1 MSGKRISAISVFL
14 AILAWLGLYF
24 LINSFSPKTSA
35 RSLFFPL
42 LFVALTTTFV
52 PVAFYLNYR
61 FARPRGQAVISNWRP
76 IRQSVGA
83 ALFLVLCVW
92 LQMLRV
98 LNWIIAALVLA
109 VFSLI
114 EVFILTRE

>member
-1 MSGKRISAISVFL
+1 VSGKKLSALSVSL
-14 AILAWLGLYF
+14 AVFAWLGLYF
-24 LINSFSPKTSA
+24 LINSFSPKTPA
-35 RSLFFPL
+35 RSVLFPL
-42 LFVALTTTFV
+42 LFVALTTTCV

-61 FARPRGQAVISNWRP
+61 FAKPKGQEVSNWRP
-76 IRQSVGA
+76 IRQSGWA
-83 ALFLVLCVW
+83 ALFLVLCAW
-92 LQMLRV
+92 LQMLRA

>member
-1 MSGKRISAISVFL
+1 MSGKRVSAISVSL
-14 AILAWLGLYF
+14 AIFAWLGLYF
-24 LINSFSPKTSA
+24 LITGFSPKTSA
-35 RSLFFPL
+35 RSVFFPL

-61 FARPRGQAVISNWRP
+61 FARPKGQVVNNWRP
-76 IRQSVGA
+76 IRQSGWA
-83 ALFLVLCVW
+83 ALFLVLCAW
-92 LQMLRV
+92 LQTLRA

>member
-1 MSGKRISAISVFL
+1 
-14 AILAWLGLYF
+14 
-24 LINSFSPKTSA
+24 LIHSFSPKTSA

-42 LFVALTTTFV
+42 LLVALTATFV

-61 FARPRGQAVISNWRP
+61 FVRSKGQVVNNWRP
-76 IRQSVGA
+76 IRQSWWA
-83 ALFLVLCVW
+83 ALFLVLCAW
-92 LQMLRV
+92 LQTLRA

>member
-1 MSGKRISAISVFL
+1 MNGKKLSAISVLL
-14 AILAWLGLYF
+14 AAFTWVGLYL
-24 LINSFSPKTSA
+24 LIDNFSPKTPA

-52 PVAFYLNYR
+52 PAAFYLNYR
-61 FARPRGQAVISNWRP
+61 FARPKSQSVSNWRP
-76 IRQSVGA
+76 IRQSGWA
-83 ALFLVLCVW
+83 ALFLVLCAW
-92 LQMLRV
+92 LQMLRA

>member
-1 MSGKRISAISVFL
+1 MSGKKVSAISVFL
-14 AILAWLGLYF
+14 AVLAWLGLYF
-24 LINSFSPKTSA
+24 LINNFSPKTLA
-35 RSLFFPL
+35 RSLFFVL

-61 FARPRGQAVISNWRP
+61 FAKPKGQAVNNWRP
-76 IRQSVGA
+76 IRQSGWA
-83 ALFLVLCVW
+83 ALFLVLCAW
-92 LQMLRV
+92 LQMLRA

>member
-1 MSGKRISAISVFL
+1 M
-14 AILAWLGLYF
+14 
-24 LINSFSPKTSA
+24 
-35 RSLFFPL
+35 
-42 LFVALTTTFV
+42 ALTTTFL

-61 FARPRGQAVISNWRP
+61 FGRPQGQLVNNWRP
-76 IRQSVGA
+76 IRQSGWA
-83 ALFLVLCVW
+83 ALFLVLCTW
-92 LQMLRV
+92 LQMLRA

>member
-1 MSGKRISAISVFL
+1 LIS
-14 AILAWLGLYF
+14 
-24 LINSFSPKTSA
+24 SFSPKTSA

-42 LFVALTTTFV
+42 LFMALTTTFL

-61 FARPRGQAVISNWRP
+61 FGRPQGQLINNWRP
-76 IRQSVGA
+76 IRQSGWA
-83 ALFLVLCVW
+83 ALFLVLCTW
-92 LQMLRV
+92 LQMLRA

>member
-1 MSGKRISAISVFL
+1 MNGKAVSAISVLL
-14 AILAWLGLYF
+14 AILTWLGLYF
-24 LINSFSPKTSA
+24 LINSFSPETSA

-61 FARPRGQAVISNWRP
+61 FARSKSQAVSNWRP
-76 IRQSVGA
+76 IRQSGWA
-83 ALFLVLCVW
+83 ALFLVLCAW
-92 LQMLRV
+92 LQMLRA

>member
-1 MSGKRISAISVFL
+1 VSGKRISAISVFL

-35 RSLFFPL
+35 RFLFFPL
-42 LFVALTTTFV
+42 LFVALSTTFV
-52 PVAFYLNYR
+52 PAAFYLNYR
-61 FARPRGQAVISNWRP
+61 FARPKDQVVSNWRP
-76 IRQSVGA
+76 IRQSGWA
-83 ALFLVLCVW
+83 ALFLVLCAW
-92 LQMLRV
+92 LQMLRA

-114 EVFILTRE
+114 EIFILTRE

>member
-14 AILAWLGLYF
+14 AVFAWPGLYF
-24 LINSFSPKTSA
+24 LVNSFSPKTSA
-35 RSLFFPL
+35 RSVFFPL

-52 PVAFYLNYR
+52 PVVFYLNYR
-61 FARPRGQAVISNWRP
+61 FGRPKSQSVGNWRP
-76 IRQSVGA
+76 IRQSGWA
-83 ALFLVLCVW
+83 ALFLVLCAW
-92 LQMLRV
+92 LQTLRA

>member
-1 MSGKRISAISVFL
+1 VSGKKVSALSAFL
-14 AILAWLGLYF
+14 AVFAWLGLYF
-24 LINSFSPKTSA
+24 LMDSLSPKTPA

-52 PVAFYLNYR
+52 PAAFYLNYR
-61 FARPRGQAVISNWRP
+61 FARPKGQAVSNWRP
-76 IRQSVGA
+76 IRQSGWA
-83 ALFLVLCVW
+83 AMFLVLCAW
-92 LQMLRV
+92 LQMLRA

>member
-1 MSGKRISAISVFL
+1 MSGKRISAICIFL
-14 AILAWLGLYF
+14 AICAWLGLYF
-24 LINSFSPKTSA
+24 LINSFSPKASA

-52 PVAFYLNYR
+52 PAAFYLNYR
-61 FARPRGQAVISNWRP
+61 FARPKGQAVSNWRP
-76 IRQSVGA
+76 IRQSGWA
-83 ALFLVLCVW
+83 ALFLVLCAW
-92 LQMLRV
+92 LQMLRA

>member
-1 MSGKRISAISVFL
+1 VSKQRIAAISAFL
-14 AILAWLGLYF
+14 AIFAWLGLYF

-52 PVAFYLNYR
+52 PVAFYLNHR
-61 FARPRGQAVISNWRP
+61 FARPKGQAVNNWRP
-76 IRQSVGA
+76 IRQSGWA
-83 ALFLVLCVW
+83 ALFLALCTW
-92 LQMLRV
+92 LQTLRA

-109 VFSLI
+109 VFGLI

>member
-1 MSGKRISAISVFL
+1 VSSRKVSAISVLL
-14 AILAWLGLYF
+14 AIFAWLGLYF
-24 LINSFSPKTSA
+24 LVNSFSPKTSA

-52 PVAFYLNYR
+52 PMAFYLNYR
-61 FARPRGQAVISNWRP
+61 FARPKGQVVNNWRP
-76 IRQSVGA
+76 IRQSGWT

-92 LQMLRV
+92 LQMLRA

-109 VFSLI
+109 VFGLI

>member
-24 LINSFSPKTSA
+24 LIRFNPKAPPSA

-42 LFVALTTTFV
+42 SFVALTTTFV

-61 FARPRGQAVISNWRP
+61 FARPKGQVVSNWRP
-76 IRQSVGA
+76 IRQSGWA
-83 ALFLVLCVW
+83 ALFLVLCAW
-92 LQMLRV
+92 LQMLRA

-114 EVFILTRE
+114 EIFILTRE

>member
-1 MSGKRISAISVFL
+1 MSAKKVSALAMFV
-14 AILAWLGLYF
+14 AILAWLGLYL

-42 LFVALTTTFV
+42 LFLALTTTFV
-52 PVAFYLNYR
+52 PAAFYLNYR
-61 FARPRGQAVISNWRP
+61 FARPKGQAVSNWRP
-76 IRQSVGA
+76 IRQSGWA
-83 ALFLVLCVW
+83 AMFLVLCAW
-92 LQMLRV
+92 LQMLRA
-98 LNWIIAALVLA
+98 LNWVIAALVLA

>member
-1 MSGKRISAISVFL
+1 VSGKRISAISVVL

-24 LINSFSPKTSA
+24 LINSFNPKTSA

-42 LFVALTTTFV
+42 LFVALATTFV
-52 PVAFYLNYR
+52 PLAFYLNYR
-61 FARPRGQAVISNWRP
+61 FARPKGQIVKNWQP
-76 IRQSVGA
+76 IRQSGWT
-83 ALFLVLCVW
+83 ALFVVLCAW
-92 LQMLRV
+92 LQMLRA

>member
-1 MSGKRISAISVFL
+1 MSGKRVSAIAVSL
-14 AILAWLGLYF
+14 AIFAWLGLYF
-24 LINSFSPKTSA
+24 LITGFSPKTSA
-35 RSLFFPL
+35 RSVLFPL

-61 FARPRGQAVISNWRP
+61 FTAPQGQAVSNWRP
-76 IRQSVGA
+76 IRQSGWA
-83 ALFLVLCVW
+83 ALFLVLCAW
-92 LQMLRV
+92 LQMLRA

>member
-1 MSGKRISAISVFL
+1 MSGKKVSAISVLL

-24 LINSFSPKTSA
+24 LITSFSPKTST
-35 RSLFFPL
+35 RSLLFPL
-42 LFVALTTTFV
+42 LFMALTTTFV

-61 FARPRGQAVISNWRP
+61 FARPKGQVVNNWRP
-76 IRQSVGA
+76 IRQSGWA
-83 ALFLVLCVW
+83 ALFLVLCAW
-92 LQMLRV
+92 LQMLRA

>member
-14 AILAWLGLYF
+14 ATCAWLGLYF
-24 LINSFSPKTSA
+24 LLSSLSPKTSA

-42 LFVALTTTFV
+42 LFVALITTSV

-61 FARPRGQAVISNWRP
+61 FAKPKGLQVSHWQP
-76 IRQSVGA
+76 IRQSGWA
-83 ALFLVLCVW
+83 ALFLVLCAW
-92 LQMLRV
+92 LQMLRA
-98 LNWIIAALVLA
+98 LNWIIAMLVLA

>member
-1 MSGKRISAISVFL
+1 MSGKKVSAISVFW

-24 LINSFSPKTSA
+24 LINSFSPQTSA

-61 FARPRGQAVISNWRP
+61 FAKPKGQAVNNWRP
-76 IRQSVGA
+76 IRQSGWA
-83 ALFLVLCVW
+83 ALLLVLCAW
-92 LQMLRV
+92 LQMLRA

>member
-1 MSGKRISAISVFL
+1 MSGKRASAISAFL
-14 AILAWLGLYF
+14 AISAWLGLYF

-61 FARPRGQAVISNWRP
+61 FARPKGQEVSNWQP
-76 IRQSVGA
+76 IRQSGWA
-83 ALFLVLCVW
+83 ALFLVLCAW
-92 LQMLRV
+92 LQMLRA
-98 LNWIIAALVLA
+98 LNWIIAMLVLA